1 MVDEVE
7 IILISSSST
16 GCGGSAGK
24 ADTQELVI
32 TSGRAAVSELITK
45 AAEEIWVLASRFRG
59 VMTRLIR
66 VCWKFFS
73 WTDVE
78 CSGYHDLG

>member
-1 MVDEVE
+1 MVDDVE
-7 IILISSSST
+7 IILIFSSSAR
-16 GCGGSAGK
+16 CDGSVSRAG
-24 ADTQELVI
+24 TRELVI
-32 TSGRAAVSELITK
+32 TMRRAALRGLVAR
-45 AAEEIWVLASRFRG
+45 AAEKIWAHACRFRG

-66 VCWKFFS
+66 VCWKFLS